1 MNNSLIKM
9 IKINNLQYNP
19 NRDPQ
24 AYRRAV
30 NEAFRIQ
37 AALAGSGTA
46 HCTLR
51 DSKDQVIAEKAIA
64 LPGTFTHELS
74 FTTPGIRLVT
84 LSVESGGERFSHD
97 LRLDVMEH
105 AWVG

>member
-1 MNNSLIKM
+1 MSNSLIII

-24 AYRRAV
+24 AYRRTV

-37 AALAGSGTA
+37 AALAGRGTA
-46 HCTLR
+46 RCTLR
-51 DSKDQVIAEKAIA
+51 DAKDQVIAEKAIA

-84 LSVESGGERFSHD
+84 LAVENNGQKSSQD

-105 AWVG
+105 AWIG